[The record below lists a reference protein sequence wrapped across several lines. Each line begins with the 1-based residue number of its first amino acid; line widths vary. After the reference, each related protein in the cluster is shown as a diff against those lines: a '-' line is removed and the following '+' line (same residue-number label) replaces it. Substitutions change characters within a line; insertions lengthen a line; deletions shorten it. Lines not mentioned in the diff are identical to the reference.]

1 LYNKSQ
7 VQEANELE
15 RPSWTSGPSN
25 MGHYVALKHQN
36 PITRDT
42 AAEALKLTM
51 KDLIRISSALVR
63 DSRMNP
69 VLTENLLIYQ
79 DKVCHMSQS
88 FETTLE
94 TGGWHFKI
102 LPL

>member
-1 LYNKSQ
+1 M
-7 VQEANELE
+7 QEANELE

-25 MGHYVALKHQN
+25 IGHYVALKHHN
-36 PITRDT
+36 LITRDT
-42 AAEALKLTM
+42 ATEASKLTM

-69 VLTENLLIYQ
+69 VLTENLLINQ
-79 DKVCHMSQS
+79 DKVCHMSKS